1 MRRARWKRKNV
12 LRKTGARRRL
22 FCLHTGVPTRDI
34 GHLGLDPALGAGQA
48 LLNLSVVSPRP
59 GIAKPGC
66 KTDLTCFSFRCRC
79 RSLSPGGE
87 SKGEGP
93 QPLPFESFGGVWG
106 RAETPP
112 RFWRGCKGEG
122 SLRQRPLPLPPS
134 PAGPPGHQGSSL
146 QRGILIHRGPPRPR
160 DSSALGMVWM
170 RIPASSSARLVT

>member
-22 FCLHTGVPTRDI
+22 ICLHTGVPTRDI

-93 QPLPFESFGGVWG
+93 QPLPFESLGGVGASRNAPTFLEGVTGGGVFAPKTSPPFPPVPLRRG
-106 RAETPP
+106 RNSYAIMTPMVKNATV
-112 RFWRGCKGEG
+112 RMRKYAMSFQTYF
-122 SLRQRPLPLPPS
+122 SQRS
-134 PAGPPGHQGSSL
+134 
-146 QRGILIHRGPPRPR
+146 
-160 DSSALGMVWM
+160 
-170 RIPASSSARLVT
+170 